1 MLDRYRWLVILRIDS
16 GGMGAD
22 SIRVELLLELHLPQE
37 REQNLLATLG
47 APGSYTNPL
56 FPCKQFNM
64 NLELLRWKKMI

>member
-1 MLDRYRWLVILRIDS
+1 MVGDPANS

-22 SIRVELLLELHLPQE
+22 SIRVELLRELHLPQE
-37 REQNLLATLG
+37 RELATLG